1 MLYKMM
7 YYADPF
13 DGKLGIL
20 NARYRAPDFPPY
32 TPKMHDLLS
41 ARPPPASRPCCV
53 FLAFVLTLALAA
65 ALSTR
70 VSVDGRPRE
79 AARHLRRPGEARHLR
94 APHPAQVRASQAYS
108 PPPPP
113 IAARAGR

>member
-41 ARPPPASRPCCV
+41 ARPPPA
-53 FLAFVLTLALAA
+53 
-65 ALSTR
+65 TR
-70 VSVDGRPRE
+70 
-79 AARHLRRPGEARHLR
+79 L
-94 APHPAQVRASQAYS
+94 
-108 PPPPP
+108 PPPAR
-113 IAARAGR
+113 IACFWPLY

>member
-1 MLYKMM
+1 MNTRLCVQALGCMLYKMM

-41 ARPPPASRPCCV
+41 APASRLPP
-53 FLAFVLTLALAA
+53 VL
-65 ALSTR
+65 R
-70 VSVDGRPRE
+70 VSG
-79 AARHLRRPGEARHLR
+79 LCTN
-94 APHPAQVRASQAYS
+94 AS
-108 PPPPP
+108 
-113 IAARAGR
+113 AGGGTLHQSFC

>member
-41 ARPPPASRPCCV
+41 ARPPTVSRPCCV
-53 FLAFVLTLALAA
+53 L
-65 ALSTR
+65 R
-70 VSVDGRPRE
+70 VSGLFTNAGTGGTPEFLLTADPEKRPDICDVLEKLGTSVPRIQ
-79 AARHLRRPGEARHLR
+79 RKS
-94 APHPAQVRASQAYS
+94 APAKRTPLPSL
-108 PPPPP
+108 
-113 IAARAGR
+113 